1 MTRYLVL
8 SDLHGNLSALEAI
21 LATRAARS
29 CSRIISLG
37 DAVNFGPR
45 PREVHER
52 LSGLGALMLLGNHE
66 ERLGHLADFAGY
78 NWNGLLWTAERLA
91 EYAPALAAL
100 PTDVRLGPML
110 CTHGVPGD
118 PYLLMDAAT
127 IGSLLPGLPEGVTL
141 LLSGHRHVCW
151 RVTAGG
157 RTAFNPGSAG
167 LTEMAGFGGIA
178 PFALLELDGENWR
191 LTRCAAAYDP
201 AEEARAFLRGGL
213 AEAAPE
219 VSRAVWQ
226 IMRRGEETV
235 LPLMAHVNR
244 TAKALGLAFG
254 SEEAWHAA
262 DASFPWPEPVDSR
275 TFWKQC
281 RETFSS

>member
-52 LSGLGALMLLGNHE
+52 LCGLGALMLLGNHE
-66 ERLGHLADFAGY
+66 ERLGHMADFAGY
-78 NWNGLLWTAERLA
+78 NWNGLFWTAEQLA
-91 EYAPALAAL
+91 EYAPACAAL
-100 PTDVRLGPML
+100 PVDVRLGPVL

-118 PYLLMDAAT
+118 PYLLMDADS

-151 RVTAGG
+151 RVTASG

-167 LTEMAGFGGIA
+167 LTEIVGFGGIA
-178 PFALLELDGENWR
+178 PFALLDLDGESWR

-201 AEEARAFLRGGL
+201 MDEARAFLQGGL
-213 AEAAPE
+213 AGAAPE
-219 VSRAVWQ
+219 VSRAVWR
-226 IMRRGEETV
+226 IMRSDEETV

-244 TAKALGLAFG
+244 TAKAHGLSFG
-254 SEEAWHAA
+254 SERAWQLA

-275 TFWKQC
+275 TFWEQFRK
-281 RETFSS
+281 TFR